1 MAATSRPAP
10 SSLLPPP
17 SIPPV
22 LRPLVRAYLLAYA
35 SAVLPRLAALVLR
48 RLSRRKRK
56 PPGYAPPPPPP
67 SPQQQQQHA
76 PDQHLSAACLHVLKT
91 ALQPRRFPAFCAAL
105 VGGSTLLQ
113 VRPRPRPRPV
123 VLLARPR
130 LT

>member
-10 SSLLPPP
+10 SSPLPRP
-17 SIPPV
+17 SIPPA

-35 SAVLPRLAALVLR
+35 SAVLPRLAALILR
-48 RLSRRKRK
+48 RLPRRKRK
-56 PPGYAPPPPPP
+56 QPDYAPPPHP
-67 SPQQQQQHA
+67 
-76 PDQHLSAACLHVLKT
+76 PDQNLSAACLHVLKT

-113 VRPRPRPRPV
+113 VRLSLGPGPRRASAAF
-123 VLLARPR
+123 LW